1 MFAANRETPVRSDIR
16 HPLPRPARPRPARP
30 RYDRAR
36 DIDLDRVV
44 WDQEYREEVRLY
56 LRSEAD

>member
-1 MFAANRETPVRSDIR
+1 MYAANRETPGPSDIGQR
-16 HPLPRPARPRPARP
+16 PPRLEAPGYEPS
-30 RYDRAR
+30 R

-56 LRSEAD
+56 LNSGVE

>member
-1 MFAANRETPVRSDIR
+1 MIAANRETPAPSEIG
-16 HPLPRPARPRPARP
+16 HPLPGLDLPRHEPC
-30 RYDRAR
+30 R

-56 LRSEAD
+56 LRSAPK

>member
-1 MFAANRETPVRSDIR
+1 MIAANRETPARSDIG
-16 HPLPRPARPRPARP
+16 HPPPRLEMPRCEPT
-30 RYDRAR
+30 R

-56 LRSEAD
+56 LRSALK

>member
-1 MFAANRETPVRSDIR
+1 MFAANRETPALGDIGQ
-16 HPLPRPARPRPARP
+16 LPPRLETP
-30 RYDRAR
+30 RCELSR

-56 LRSEAD
+56 LNSGVK

>member
-1 MFAANRETPVRSDIR
+1 MFAANHEPPAPSDVG
-16 HPLPRPARPRPARP
+16 HRPARLERAGYQP
-30 RYDRAR
+30 AR

-56 LRSEAD
+56 LKSGRK

>member
-1 MFAANRETPVRSDIR
+1 MFAANRETPAPSDIG
-16 HPLPRPARPRPARP
+16 HPPARLEMAGYQPCP
-30 RYDRAR
+30 

-56 LRSEAD
+56 LKSGRK